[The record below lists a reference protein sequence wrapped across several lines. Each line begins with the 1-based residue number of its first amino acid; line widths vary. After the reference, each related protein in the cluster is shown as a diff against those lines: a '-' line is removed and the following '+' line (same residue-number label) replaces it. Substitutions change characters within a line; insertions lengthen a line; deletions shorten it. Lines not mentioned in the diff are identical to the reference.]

1 MNPQFT
7 SRRAFLKQFS
17 FGGSGILLSPLL
29 GQLAATADGITSAFP
44 QRFVFLV
51 KSSGLTPKAI
61 TPELLRG
68 KKATGSNP
76 LRVSLKEVALP
87 DSLRA
92 LESFKDQLAIVQG
105 FSGKM
110 CLAGHT

>member
-1 MNPQFT
+1 MNSQST
-7 SRRAFLKQFS
+7 SRRAFLKHFS
-17 FGGSGILLSPLL
+17 FGSGGALLSPLL
-29 GQLAATADGITSAFP
+29 GQLASAADGTASAFP

-68 KKATGSNP
+68 KKATGSTP

-92 LESFKDQLAIVQG
+92 LESFKDQLAIIQG

-110 CLAGHT
+110 